1 MRILLPT
8 TVMMFFHPQNRLAL
22 KIVVVNREGGRG
34 KREILLFWRNCGFL
48 PLSTESKIIM

>member
-1 MRILLPT
+1 
-8 TVMMFFHPQNRLAL
+8 MMFFHPQNRLAL